1 MIIETTGE
9 PDLAEVE
16 VGGETGDDA
25 ALALL
30 MSRAE

>member
-1 MIIETTGE
+1 MIIETTD
-9 PDLAEVE
+9 PSDLAPES
-16 VGGETGDDA
+16 GETGDDA

>member
-9 PDLAEVE
+9 PDLAQES
-16 VGGETGDDA
+16 GETGDDA

>member
-1 MIIETTGE
+1 MIIETTGD
-9 PDLAEVE
+9 PDLAQES
-16 VGGETGDDA
+16 GGETGDDA